1 MAILRG
7 SNRRRMY
14 EEGPVE
20 FCGEEMKPFVALDE
34 SRLFGTSFHLDQ
46 NMNGIHVS
54 NPVKMDGKVAD
65 KRKRRWWFRVSR
77 FIHSL
82 F

>member
-34 SRLFGTSFHLDQ
+34 SRLFGTGFHLDPVS
-46 NMNGIHVS
+46 GIAVS
-54 NPVKMDGKVAD
+54 APIKEDGKISVKA
-65 KRKRRWWFRVSR
+65 KVRWWFRVSR

>member
-1 MAILRG
+1 MTILRG

-34 SRLFGTSFHLDQ
+34 YRLFGTSLHADHA
-46 NMNGIHVS
+46 NGMNVS
-54 NPVKMDGKVAD
+54 NSGKDPGKVSD
-65 KRKRRWWFRVSR
+65 KRKTRWWFRVSR